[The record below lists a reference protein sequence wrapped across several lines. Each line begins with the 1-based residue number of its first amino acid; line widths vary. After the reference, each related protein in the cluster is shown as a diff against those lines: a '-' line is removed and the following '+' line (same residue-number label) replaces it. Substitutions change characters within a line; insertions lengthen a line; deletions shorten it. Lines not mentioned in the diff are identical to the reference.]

1 MTKVV
6 VCGIAGRMGQR
17 LGNLICDDDEM
28 QLVGATERPG
38 HEALG
43 RDVGD
48 VLGRGTLG
56 ATVTD
61 FWKTSM
67 YKEFSRI
74 LELVLTTGGKRRR
87 SYTTQL
93 KEYFLSFLEEILIFR
108 VVKT

>member
-1 MTKVV
+1 MDEYD
-6 VCGIAGRMGQR
+6 ILMGLYWKHPTYLRFERTVQHMLNCR
-17 LGNLICDDDEM
+17 TRARGLKKRDLETQFLILT
-28 QLVGATERPG
+28 QP
-38 HEALG
+38 
-43 RDVGD
+43 
-48 VLGRGTLG
+48 G

-108 VVKT
+108 EVKT